1 MVGRPRAA
9 PFCSMHM
16 HHARPPISCRQCK
29 ISAAINSRGYR
40 AHSSSPL
47 LSSPLAIDGGAAVL
61 NTLENYGSPEKAMND
76 AETKTRRPERP
87 IARDLV

>member
-1 MVGRPRAA
+1 MAGRPRAA

-40 AHSSSPL
+40 PPDSSSPL
-47 LSSPLAIDGGAAVL
+47 LTIDDGAAVL
-61 NTLENYGSPEKAMND
+61 NTLENYGSPEKAMD
-76 AETKTRRPERP
+76 DTETKTKRPERP
-87 IARDLV
+87 TARDFV